1 MGLRGQE
8 QFGAEP
14 TLAVWLPDGGSQ
26 VMVLLESLEQVSI
39 NVGEMNE

>member
-8 QFGAEP
+8 QFGVEP
-14 TLAVWLPDGGSQ
+14 TLAVWLLDGGSQ